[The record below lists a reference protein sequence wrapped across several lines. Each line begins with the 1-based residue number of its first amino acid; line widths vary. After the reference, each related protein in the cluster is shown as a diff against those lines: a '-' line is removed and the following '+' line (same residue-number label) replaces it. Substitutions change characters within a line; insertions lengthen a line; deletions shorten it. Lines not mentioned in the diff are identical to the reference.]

1 MDTMARLGEVVESN
15 TNEFVTQCY
24 ELYSSPPL
32 GSLVKVGES
41 ETIYGIVSYSSTAG
55 LDTTRRPVARGQ
67 SLESEQEVY
76 ERHPQ
81 LTRLLNTEFR
91 SHIVG
96 HASGLEINTF
106 LSPIPPRIHSF
117 VMSCDR
123 EEIRTFATS
132 LDFLGSV
139 LRSQIPQA
147 DDVVAAF
154 VRFALAMLP
163 DVEGLKLDAARQLA
177 SLLGSETHRLES
189 ILRRIR

>member
-1 MDTMARLGEVVESN
+1 M
-15 TNEFVTQCY
+15 
-24 ELYSSPPL
+24 
-32 GSLVKVGES
+32 
-41 ETIYGIVSYSSTAG
+41 
-55 LDTTRRPVARGQ
+55 
-67 SLESEQEVY
+67 ESEQEVY

-81 LTRLLNTEFR
+81 LSRLLNTEFR

-96 HASGLEINTF
+96 HMSGLEINTF
-106 LSPIPPRIHSF
+106 LSPTPPRIHSF

-123 EEIRTFATS
+123 EEIRTFVTS

-154 VRFALAMLP
+154 VRFALEMLP

-177 SLLGSETHRLES
+177 SLLGSETHRLEA

>member
-1 MDTMARLGEVVESN
+1 
-15 TNEFVTQCY
+15 
-24 ELYSSPPL
+24 
-32 GSLVKVGES
+32 
-41 ETIYGIVSYSSTAG
+41 
-55 LDTTRRPVARGQ
+55 
-67 SLESEQEVY
+67 
-76 ERHPQ
+76 
-81 LTRLLNTEFR
+81 
-91 SHIVG
+91 
-96 HASGLEINTF
+96 
-106 LSPIPPRIHSF
+106 
-117 VMSCDR
+117 
-123 EEIRTFATS
+123 